1 MKLGAKKVGGL
12 SGSAAGALAAAMAEE
27 GVSARDLGEEKG
39 GATATIA
46 AARAAAE
53 AAAADQASVA
63 IEERVAV
70 RLSRDGGCV
79 SMEVKGSMT
88 LNVNDEAAAR
98 LKVVLDRGD
107 DKAFQYQNHPNVNKA
122 LFASDGV
129 VALKAIDRPFPTAT
143 PVGILRWRYTNKDD
157 DAGQVPLLITCWP
170 EEGAGGNMN
179 VNLEYTL
186 QAGITLSDLVI
197 SLPLGTD
204 ATPRVN
210 SCDGVWKHNSRE
222 NMLAWRVDSVNS
234 DNGTGTLEFTIKGK
248 NVDAFFP
255 VSVSFSSTDS
265 LNPVSVESVI
275 PADSAP
281 GDKALRFSATK
292 ILQTD
297 EYIVE

>member
-1 MKLGAKKVGGL
+1 
-12 SGSAAGALAAAMAEE
+12 MAEE
-27 GVSARDLGEEKG
+27 GISSRDVGDEKG
-39 GATATIA
+39 GASSTIA

-53 AAAADQASVA
+53 AAAADQATVA
-63 IEERVAV
+63 IEERLAV

-88 LNVNDEAAAR
+88 LNVADEAAAR
-98 LKVVLDRGD
+98 LKVVLERGD

-129 VALKAIDRPFPTAT
+129 VALKAIDRPFPAAT

-157 DAGQVPLLITCWP
+157 DAAQVPLLLTCWP
-170 EEGAGGNMN
+170 EEAAGGNMN

-186 QAGITLSDLVI
+186 QAGVTLSDLVI

-204 ATPRVN
+204 ATPRV
-210 SCDGVWKHNSRE
+210 SACDGVWKHNSRE
-222 NMLAWRVDSVNS
+222 NSLAWRVETVNA

-248 NVDAFFP
+248 SVDAFFP
-255 VSVSFSSTDS
+255 VNISFTSTDS
-265 LNPVSVESVI
+265 LNPVAVVSVV

-281 GDKALRFSATK
+281 TDKPLRFSATK
-292 ILQTD
+292 LLATD